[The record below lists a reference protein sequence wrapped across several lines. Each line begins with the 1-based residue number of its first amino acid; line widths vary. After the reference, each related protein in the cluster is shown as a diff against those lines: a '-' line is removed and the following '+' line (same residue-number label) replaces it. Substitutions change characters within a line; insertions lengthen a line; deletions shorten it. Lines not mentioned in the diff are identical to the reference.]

1 MEAYFDEKNHPKVKL
16 VVGGRRKKH
25 LLNAII
31 DTGFDGFLSLP
42 LTIAVGLG
50 LELTDIVQV
59 QYADGRISNEL
70 VFAVNVEINN
80 KTRAVQ
86 ATLTNSI
93 EALAGTALFANNKV
107 LFDFSQKKISI
118 S

>member
-1 MEAYFDEKNHPKVKL
+1 MEAYFDENNHPKVKL
-16 VVGGRRKKH
+16 KVGGRKNKH
-25 LLNAII
+25 LLTAIL

-50 LELTDIVQV
+50 LELTDVMQV

-70 VFAVNVEINN
+70 VFAVDIEMDGKNQM
-80 KTRAVQ
+80 VQ

-93 EALAGTALFANNKV
+93 EALAGTALFSTKKV
-107 LFDFSQKKISI
+107 SFDFPKRKISI